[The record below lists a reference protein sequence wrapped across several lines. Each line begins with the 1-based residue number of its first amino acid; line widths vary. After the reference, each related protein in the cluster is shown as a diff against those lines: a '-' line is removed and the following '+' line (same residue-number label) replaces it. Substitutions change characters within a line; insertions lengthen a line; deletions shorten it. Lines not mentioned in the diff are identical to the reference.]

1 LPLGITA
8 SFNFTA
14 VRSSKQILI
23 WSTLLLVSLLHAC
36 TKPKNF
42 DADIRAADSLKT
54 HMDET
59 LALIDTS
66 VLQIADSIELQLN
79 YIQSNYQG
87 EMERTMAQTFIRFS
101 DIRDNLSLLDQ
112 WRDSLHNRQDK
123 IENELMAFRNALADK
138 ATHDGL
144 NREINELYADTVM
157 QHLIEK
163 EQQWHTK
170 VNEWLQQQKS
180 LYNNWSTLNDTILI
194 WRQSIPK
201 QNSPA

>member
-1 LPLGITA
+1 
-8 SFNFTA
+8 
-14 VRSSKQILI
+14 
-23 WSTLLLVSLLHAC
+23 
-36 TKPKNF
+36 
-42 DADIRAADSLKT
+42 
-54 HMDET
+54 MDET

-112 WRDSLHNRQDK
+112 WRDSLRNRQDK
-123 IENELMAFRNALADK
+123 IENELTAFRNALADK
-138 ATHDGL
+138 ATHDAL